1 MNERI
6 FRRNVFLVIAV
17 YGLAIAVGIG
27 LKLLDPSNKDAPV
40 YATFKDLVPLII
52 AIPAA
57 WLGYC
62 FQRRQAYLKDV
73 RDLWSKL
80 VVAVQESV
88 QYTHLRAPEQ
98 AEYGRVLKSLS
109 VTTEELRAIF
119 ANVGEAEGRVGLFPF
134 ESIKEIHGKVSA
146 LGFGDQFKPETAAKA
161 RQEIVILWKK
171 LRSHFLS
178 ELERGVPARADSP
191 FLQ

>member
-1 MNERI
+1 VNERT
-6 FRRNVFLVIAV
+6 FRRNVLLVIGV
-17 YGLAIAVGIG
+17 YGVAIAVGIG
-27 LKLLDPSNKDAPV
+27 FKLLDPTNKDAPV
-40 YATFKDLVPLII
+40 YTTFKDMVPLII

-73 RDLWSKL
+73 RELWSKL
-80 VVAVQESV
+80 VMAVQDSV

-98 AEYGRVLKSLS
+98 ADYARVLKSLS
-109 VTTEELRAIF
+109 ITTEELRAVF
-119 ANVGEAEGRVGLFPF
+119 VNVGEAEGKAGLFPF
-134 ESIKEIHGKVSA
+134 ESIKDIHGKISA
-146 LGFGDQFKPETAAKA
+146 LGFAGQFRGEEAAKA
-161 RQEIVILWKK
+161 RGEIVDLWKR

-178 ELERGVPARADSP
+178 ELERGLPARADSP